1 MKKAI
6 LIIAIVAFGMMF
18 QGCYTVIAKKKFSK
32 KTWLKYHKREF
43 FYDANWGK
51 EWNYYYYD
59 PHLGKKS
66 SKRKAGKEKEA
77 NIHEHEVSTAGTG
90 AGHPCRYGY
99 TSCCLLSCLFP
110 GYFCSEE
117 EYIEEEHN
125 SDRDST
131 EVLPPEK
138 PKKKR
143 GL

>member
-18 QGCYTVIAKKKFSK
+18 QGCYTVIAKKKLSK

-43 FYDANWGK
+43 FYNTNWGR

-66 SKRKAGKEKEA
+66 HEKKVNKGKNA
-77 NIHEHEVSTAGTG
+77 NIHEHEISTVESAVNRL
-90 AGHPCRYGY
+90 CRYGY
-99 TSCCLLSCLFP
+99 TDCSCIFP
-110 GYFCSEE
+110 DCFCSESE
-117 EYIEEEHN
+117 DIEEEHN

-138 PKKKR
+138 PKKRR

>member
-1 MKKAI
+1 MKRAI
-6 LIIAIVAFGMMF
+6 LIIAVAVFGMMF
-18 QGCYTVIAKKKFSK
+18 QGCYTVIAKKKLSK

-43 FYDANWGK
+43 FYNTNWGR

-59 PHLGKKS
+59 PYLGKKS

-77 NIHEHEVSTAGTG
+77 NIHEHEISTVGSSASR
-90 AGHPCRYGY
+90 PCRYGY
-99 TSCCLLSCLFP
+99 TDCCLLSCLFP

-117 EYIEEEHN
+117 EYIEEHN
-125 SDRDST
+125 SDQDST